1 MGGSTMKRYTTFFA
15 PTRVLEHG
23 QIGEGNNLLHL
34 MVPFSQL
41 GSDDFGPQ
49 RSPSVINPDA
59 QTFSNTN
66 GVKTKPA
73 TQTILSRQAGD
84 TFGNTYFK

>member
-1 MGGSTMKRYTTFFA
+1 M
-15 PTRVLEHG
+15 
-23 QIGEGNNLLHL
+23 
-34 MVPFSQL
+34 PFKALKNKDMS
-41 GSDDFGPQ
+41 SDDKVKNLALPLLWLAQKTPEKTGPT
-49 RSPSVINPDA
+49 VINPDA